1 MHVTQRDLGK
11 TLKALYSGTMA
22 FLGGL
27 ATALPGTSHISDL
40 TAQQWVT
47 LLAFTLGA
55 IGGTFG
61 LAGWSGPRVN
71 GAPPDVK

>member
-1 MHVTQRDLGK
+1 MRVSQVDLSK

-27 ATALPGTSHISDL
+27 ATALPGTSHLSDL

-55 IGGTFG
+55 VGGTFG

-71 GAPPDVK
+71 GVPPAEK